1 MISSVLT
8 GGRPPERNTA
18 MDWKNILPQLYRSRI
33 DTRFVSHSEQ
43 LAVGAS
49 KFGGRPDVPAD
60 FVWPVFETNTP
71 EDDQVKERPLAFLA
85 QFDCAQLAALDKE
98 ELLPHEGVLSFFYEL
113 GSQRW
118 GYDPKDRGCAQVFWF
133 KGTLAPAE
141 FPAEL
146 EEEFRLPELAAE
158 LSGAADAPDF
168 QDACPALEYPWTAN
182 DYRIFDQARREL
194 GMDYPANRSQ
204 LLGWPD
210 IIQNNMTL
218 QCELISRGH
227 YLGGSWENIPMEE
240 RSALR
245 TPSVREWQL
254 LFQLDTVENGDFELM
269 FGDCGRIYFYI
280 RREDLAQRRFDR
292 VWLIQQCC

>member
-1 MISSVLT
+1 
-8 GGRPPERNTA
+8 
-18 MDWKNILPQLYRSRI
+18 MDWKNILPQLYRGRI
-33 DTRFVSHSEQ
+33 DSRFVPAQ
-43 LAVGAS
+43 GKLAVGAS

-60 FVWPVFETNTP
+60 FIWPVFETQTR

-85 QFDCAQLAALDKE
+85 QFDCAQLAPLDPE
-98 ELLPHEGVLSFFYEL
+98 GLLPKEGLLSFFYEL
-113 GSQRW
+113 ESQRW
-118 GYDPKDRGCAQVFWF
+118 GYDPKDAGCARVFWF
-133 KGTLAPAE
+133 EGPLAPAE

-146 EEEFRLPELAAE
+146 EEDFRLPEMAAQ
-158 LSGAADAPDF
+158 LSGGTDAPDF

-218 QCELISRGH
+218 QCELISRGY
-227 YLGGSWENIPMEE
+227 YLGGSWEKIPLEE

-245 TPSVREWQL
+245 TPSVRDWQL

-292 VWLIQQCC
+292 VWLIQQCS

>member
-1 MISSVLT
+1 
-8 GGRPPERNTA
+8 
-18 MDWKNILPQLYRSRI
+18 MDWKNILPQLYRGRI
-33 DTRFVSHSEQ
+33 DSRFVPAQ
-43 LAVGAS
+43 GKLAVGAS

-60 FVWPVFETNTP
+60 FIWPVFETDTR

-85 QFDCAQLAALDKE
+85 QFDCAQLAPLDPE
-98 ELLPHEGVLSFFYEL
+98 GLLPKEGLLSFFYEL
-113 GSQRW
+113 ESQRW
-118 GYDPKDRGCAQVFWF
+118 GYDPKDAGCARVFWF
-133 KGTLAPAE
+133 EGPLAPAE

-146 EEEFRLPELAAE
+146 AENFRLPEMAAQ
-158 LSGAADAPDF
+158 LSGATDAPDF

-218 QCELISRGH
+218 QCELISRGY
-227 YLGGSWENIPMEE
+227 YLGGSWEKIPLEE

-245 TPSVREWQL
+245 TPSVRDWQL

-292 VWLIQQCC
+292 VWLIQQCS

>member
-1 MISSVLT
+1 
-8 GGRPPERNTA
+8 

-33 DTRFVSHSEQ
+33 DTKFLPQEGD

-49 KFGGRPDVPAD
+49 KFGGRPDVPKG
-60 FVWPVFETNTP
+60 FVWPVFETSTW

-85 QFDCAQLAALDKE
+85 QFDCAQLAPLDPE
-98 ELLPHEGVLSFFYEL
+98 GLLPKEGVLSFFYEL
-113 GSQRW
+113 GSQR
-118 GYDPKDRGCAQVFWF
+118 GGFDPKDQGSAQVYWF
-133 KGTLAPAE
+133 EGPLAPAE

-158 LSGAADAPDF
+158 LSQAADAPDF
-168 QDACPALEYPWTAN
+168 QDACPALEYDWTAN
-182 DYRIFDQARREL
+182 DYRAFDQARREL

-218 QCELISRGH
+218 QCALIERGY
-227 YLGGSWENIPMEE
+227 YLGGSWEKIPLEE
-240 RSALR
+240 RDALR
-245 TPSVREWQL
+245 NPSAREWQL

-292 VWLIQQCC
+292 VWLILQCS

>member
-1 MISSVLT
+1 
-8 GGRPPERNTA
+8 
-18 MDWKNILPQLYRSRI
+18 MDWKNILPQLYRGRI
-33 DTRFVSHSEQ
+33 DSRFVPAQ
-43 LAVGAS
+43 GKLAVGAS

-60 FVWPVFETNTP
+60 FIWPVFETDTR

-85 QFDCAQLAALDKE
+85 QFDCAQLAPLDPE
-98 ELLPHEGVLSFFYEL
+98 GLLPKEGVLSFFYEL
-113 GSQRW
+113 ESQRW
-118 GYDPKDRGCAQVFWF
+118 GYDPKDAGCARVFWF
-133 KGTLAPAE
+133 EGPLAPAE

-146 EEEFRLPELAAE
+146 EEDFRLPEMAAQ
-158 LSGAADAPDF
+158 LSGGTDAPDF
-168 QDACPALEYPWTAN
+168 QDACPALEDAWTAN

-218 QCELISRGH
+218 QCELISRGY
-227 YLGGSWENIPMEE
+227 YLGGSWEKIPLEE

-245 TPSVREWQL
+245 TPSVRDWQL

-292 VWLIQQCC
+292 VWLIQQCS

>member
-1 MISSVLT
+1 
-8 GGRPPERNTA
+8 
-18 MDWKNILPQLYRSRI
+18 MDWKTILPQLYRSRI
-33 DTRFVSHSEQ
+33 DTRFVPAQ
-43 LAVGAS
+43 GKLAVGAS
-49 KFGGRPDVPAD
+49 KFGGRPDVPEH
-60 FVWPVFETNTP
+60 FVWPVFETATP
-71 EDDQVKERPLAFLA
+71 EDDQVKQRPLAFLA
-85 QFDCAQLAALDKE
+85 QFDCARLAPLDKE

-118 GYDPKDRGCAQVFWF
+118 GYDPKDRGCARVFWF
-133 KGTLAPAE
+133 EGPLSPAE

-146 EEEFRLPELAAE
+146 DEAFRLPELAAE
-158 LSGAADAPDF
+158 LSQATDAPDF
-168 QDACPALEYPWTAN
+168 QDACPVLEYPWTAN
-182 DYRIFDQARREL
+182 DYRYFDQARREL

-210 IIQNNMTL
+210 LIQNNMTL
-218 QCELISRGH
+218 ECALVDRGY
-227 YLGGSWENIPMEE
+227 YLGGQWENIPMEE

-254 LFQLDTVENGDFELM
+254 LFQLDTVEQGDFELM

-292 VWLIQQCC
+292 AWLILQCS

>member
-1 MISSVLT
+1 
-8 GGRPPERNTA
+8 
-18 MDWKNILPQLYRSRI
+18 MDWKNILPQLYRGRI
-33 DTRFVSHSEQ
+33 DSRFVPAQ
-43 LAVGAS
+43 GKLAVGAS

-60 FVWPVFETNTP
+60 FVWPVFETDTR

-85 QFDCAQLAALDKE
+85 QFDCAQLAPLDPE
-98 ELLPHEGVLSFFYEL
+98 GLLPKEGLLSFFYEL
-113 GSQRW
+113 ESQCW
-118 GYDPKDRGCAQVFWF
+118 GYDPKDAGCARVFWF
-133 KGTLAPAE
+133 EGPLAPAE

-146 EEEFRLPELAAE
+146 EEDFRLPELAAQ
-158 LSGAADAPDF
+158 LSGGTDAPDF
-168 QDACPALEYPWTAN
+168 QDACPALEYAWTAN

-218 QCELISRGH
+218 QCELISRGY
-227 YLGGSWENIPMEE
+227 YLGGSWEKIPLEE

-245 TPSVREWQL
+245 TPSVRDWQL

-292 VWLIQQCC
+292 VWLIQQCS

>member
-1 MISSVLT
+1 
-8 GGRPPERNTA
+8 
-18 MDWKNILPQLYRSRI
+18 MDWKNILPQLYRGRI
-33 DTRFVSHSEQ
+33 DSRFVPAQ
-43 LAVGAS
+43 GKLAVGAS

-60 FVWPVFETNTP
+60 FIWPVFETDTR
-71 EDDQVKERPLAFLA
+71 EDDQVKARPLAFLV
-85 QFDCAQLAALDKE
+85 QFDCAQLAPLDPE
-98 ELLPHEGVLSFFYEL
+98 GLLPKEGLLSFFYEL
-113 GSQRW
+113 ESQRW
-118 GYDPKDRGCAQVFWF
+118 GYDPKDAGCARVFWF
-133 KGTLAPAE
+133 EGPLAPAE

-146 EEEFRLPELAAE
+146 EEDFRLPEMAAQ
-158 LSGAADAPDF
+158 LSGATDAPDF

-182 DYRIFDQARREL
+182 DYRAFDQARREL

-218 QCELISRGH
+218 QCELISRGY
-227 YLGGSWENIPMEE
+227 YLGGSWEKIPLEE

-245 TPSVREWQL
+245 TPSVRDWQL

-292 VWLIQQCC
+292 VWLIQQCS

>member
-1 MISSVLT
+1 
-8 GGRPPERNTA
+8 
-18 MDWKNILPQLYRSRI
+18 MDWKNILPQLYRGRI
-33 DTRFVSHSEQ
+33 DSRFVPAQ
-43 LAVGAS
+43 GKLAVGAS

-60 FVWPVFETNTP
+60 FIWPVFETDTR

-85 QFDCAQLAALDKE
+85 QFDCAQLAPLDPE
-98 ELLPHEGVLSFFYEL
+98 GLLPKEGLLSFFYEL
-113 GSQRW
+113 ESQRW
-118 GYDPKDRGCAQVFWF
+118 GYDPKDAGCARVFWF
-133 KGTLAPAE
+133 EGPLAPAE

-146 EEEFRLPELAAE
+146 EEDFRLPEMAAQ
-158 LSGAADAPDF
+158 LSGATDAPDF
-168 QDACPALEYPWTAN
+168 QDACPVLEYPWTAN

-218 QCELISRGH
+218 QCELISRGY
-227 YLGGSWENIPMEE
+227 YLGGSWEKIPLEE

-245 TPSVREWQL
+245 TPSVRDWQL

-269 FGDCGRIYFYI
+269 FGDCGRIYIYI

-292 VWLIQQCC
+292 VWLIQQCS

>member
-1 MISSVLT
+1 
-8 GGRPPERNTA
+8 
-18 MDWKNILPQLYRSRI
+18 MDWKNILPQLYRGRI
-33 DTRFVSHSEQ
+33 DSRFVPAQ
-43 LAVGAS
+43 GKLAVGAS

-60 FVWPVFETNTP
+60 FVWPVFETDTR

-85 QFDCAQLAALDKE
+85 QFDCAQLAPLDPE
-98 ELLPHEGVLSFFYEL
+98 GLLPKEGLLSFFYEL
-113 GSQRW
+113 ESQRW
-118 GYDPKDRGCAQVFWF
+118 GYDPKDAGCARVFWF
-133 KGTLAPAE
+133 EGPLAPAE

-146 EEEFRLPELAAE
+146 GEDFRLPEMAAQ
-158 LSGAADAPDF
+158 LSGATDAPDF
-168 QDACPALEYPWTAN
+168 QDACPALEYAWTAN

-218 QCELISRGH
+218 QCELISRGY
-227 YLGGSWENIPMEE
+227 YLGGSWEKIPLEE

-245 TPSVREWQL
+245 TPSVRDWQL

-292 VWLIQQCC
+292 VWLIQQCS

>member
-1 MISSVLT
+1 
-8 GGRPPERNTA
+8 
-18 MDWKNILPQLYRSRI
+18 MDWKNILPQLYRGRI
-33 DTRFVSHSEQ
+33 DSRFVPSQ
-43 LAVGAS
+43 GKLAVGAS

-60 FVWPVFETNTP
+60 FIWPVFETDTR

-85 QFDCAQLAALDKE
+85 QFDCAQLAPLDPE
-98 ELLPHEGVLSFFYEL
+98 GLLPKEGVLSFFYEL
-113 GSQRW
+113 ESQRW
-118 GYDPKDRGCAQVFWF
+118 GYDPKDAGCARVFWF
-133 KGTLAPAE
+133 EGPLAPAE

-146 EEEFRLPELAAE
+146 EEDFRLPEMAAQ
-158 LSGAADAPDF
+158 LSGATDAPDF
-168 QDACPALEYPWTAN
+168 QDACPALEYAWTAN

-218 QCELISRGH
+218 QCELISRGY
-227 YLGGSWENIPMEE
+227 YLGGSWEKIPLEE

-245 TPSVREWQL
+245 TPSVRDWQL

-292 VWLIQQCC
+292 VWLIQQCS

>member
-1 MISSVLT
+1 
-8 GGRPPERNTA
+8 
-18 MDWKNILPQLYRSRI
+18 MDWKNILPQLYRGRI
-33 DTRFVSHSEQ
+33 DSRFVPAQ
-43 LAVGAS
+43 GKLAVGAS

-60 FVWPVFETNTP
+60 FVWPVFETDTR

-85 QFDCAQLAALDKE
+85 QFDCAQLAPLDPE
-98 ELLPHEGVLSFFYEL
+98 GLLPKEGLLSFFYEL
-113 GSQRW
+113 ESQCW
-118 GYDPKDRGCAQVFWF
+118 GYDPKDAGCARVFWF
-133 KGTLAPAE
+133 EGPLAPAE

-146 EEEFRLPELAAE
+146 AEDFRLPEMAAQ
-158 LSGAADAPDF
+158 LSGATDAPDF

-218 QCELISRGH
+218 QCELISRGY
-227 YLGGSWENIPMEE
+227 YLGGSWEKIPLEE

-245 TPSVREWQL
+245 TPSVRDWQL

-292 VWLIQQCC
+292 VWLIQQCS

>member
-1 MISSVLT
+1 
-8 GGRPPERNTA
+8 
-18 MDWKNILPQLYRSRI
+18 MDWKNILPQLYRGRI
-33 DTRFVSHSEQ
+33 DSRFVPAQ
-43 LAVGAS
+43 GKLAVGAS

-60 FVWPVFETNTP
+60 FIWPVFETDTR

-85 QFDCAQLAALDKE
+85 QFDCAQLAPLDPE
-98 ELLPHEGVLSFFYEL
+98 GLLPKEGVLSFFYEL
-113 GSQRW
+113 ESQRW
-118 GYDPKDRGCAQVFWF
+118 GYDPKDAGCARVFWF
-133 KGTLAPAE
+133 EGPLAPAE

-146 EEEFRLPELAAE
+146 EEDFRLPEMAAQ
-158 LSGAADAPDF
+158 LSGATDAPDF

-218 QCELISRGH
+218 QCELISRGY
-227 YLGGSWENIPMEE
+227 YLGGSWEKIPLEE

-245 TPSVREWQL
+245 TPSVRDWQL

>member
-1 MISSVLT
+1 
-8 GGRPPERNTA
+8 
-18 MDWKNILPQLYRSRI
+18 MDWKNILPQLYRGRI
-33 DTRFVSHSEQ
+33 DSRFAPAQ
-43 LAVGAS
+43 GKLAVGAS

-60 FVWPVFETNTP
+60 FIWPVFETDTR

-85 QFDCAQLAALDKE
+85 QFDCAQLAPLDPE
-98 ELLPHEGVLSFFYEL
+98 GLLPKEGVLSFFYEL
-113 GSQRW
+113 ESQRW
-118 GYDPKDRGCAQVFWF
+118 GYDPKDAGCARVFWF
-133 KGTLAPAE
+133 EGPLAPAE

-146 EEEFRLPELAAE
+146 EEDFRLPEMAAQ
-158 LSGAADAPDF
+158 LSGGTDAPDF
-168 QDACPALEYPWTAN
+168 QDACPALEYAWTAN

-218 QCELISRGH
+218 QCELISRGY
-227 YLGGSWENIPMEE
+227 YLGGSWEKIPLEE

-245 TPSVREWQL
+245 TPSVRDWQL

-292 VWLIQQCC
+292 VWLIQQCS

>member
-1 MISSVLT
+1 
-8 GGRPPERNTA
+8 
-18 MDWKNILPQLYRSRI
+18 MDWKNILPQLYRGRI
-33 DTRFVSHSEQ
+33 DSRFVPAQ
-43 LAVGAS
+43 GKLAV
-49 KFGGRPDVPAD
+49 GGRPDVPAD
-60 FVWPVFETNTP
+60 FIWPVFETDTR

-85 QFDCAQLAALDKE
+85 QFDCAQLAPLDPE
-98 ELLPHEGVLSFFYEL
+98 GLLPKEGVLSFFYEL
-113 GSQRW
+113 ESQRW
-118 GYDPKDRGCAQVFWF
+118 GYDPKDAGCARVFWF
-133 KGTLAPAE
+133 EGPLAPAE

-146 EEEFRLPELAAE
+146 EEDFRLPEMAAQ
-158 LSGAADAPDF
+158 LSGGTDAPDF

-204 LLGWPD
+204 LLGWSD

-218 QCELISRGH
+218 QCELISRGY
-227 YLGGSWENIPMEE
+227 YLGGSWEKIPLEE

-245 TPSVREWQL
+245 TPSVRDWQL

-292 VWLIQQCC
+292 VWLIQQCS

>member
-1 MISSVLT
+1 
-8 GGRPPERNTA
+8 
-18 MDWKNILPQLYRSRI
+18 MDWKNILPQLYRGRI
-33 DTRFVSHSEQ
+33 DSRFVPAQ
-43 LAVGAS
+43 GKLAVGAS

-60 FVWPVFETNTP
+60 FIWPVFETDTR

-85 QFDCAQLAALDKE
+85 QFDCAQLAPLDPE
-98 ELLPHEGVLSFFYEL
+98 GLLPKEGVLSFFYEL
-113 GSQRW
+113 ESQRW
-118 GYDPKDRGCAQVFWF
+118 GYDPKDAGCARVFWF
-133 KGTLAPAE
+133 EGPLAPAE

-146 EEEFRLPELAAE
+146 EEDFRLPELAAQ
-158 LSGAADAPDF
+158 LSGATDAPDF

-218 QCELISRGH
+218 QCELISRGY
-227 YLGGSWENIPMEE
+227 YLGGSWEKIPLEE

-245 TPSVREWQL
+245 TPSVRDWQL

-292 VWLIQQCC
+292 VWLIQQCS

>member
-1 MISSVLT
+1 
-8 GGRPPERNTA
+8 
-18 MDWKNILPQLYRSRI
+18 MDWKNILPQLYRGRI
-33 DTRFVSHSEQ
+33 DSRFVPAQ
-43 LAVGAS
+43 GKLAVGAS

-60 FVWPVFETNTP
+60 FIWPVFETDTR

-85 QFDCAQLAALDKE
+85 QFDCAQLAPLDPE
-98 ELLPHEGVLSFFYEL
+98 GLLPKEGLLSFFYEL
-113 GSQRW
+113 ESQRW
-118 GYDPKDRGCAQVFWF
+118 GYDPKDAGCARVFWF
-133 KGTLAPAE
+133 EGPLAPAE

-146 EEEFRLPELAAE
+146 EEDFRLPEMAAQ
-158 LSGAADAPDF
+158 LSGATDAPDF

-218 QCELISRGH
+218 QCELISRGY
-227 YLGGSWENIPMEE
+227 YLGGSWEKIPLEE

-245 TPSVREWQL
+245 TPSVRDWQL

-292 VWLIQQCC
+292 VWLIQQCS